1 MKTILY
7 IHGMG
12 GGEDSRIPAFLNDW
26 FGAMRP
32 DIRVVVRTYDFH
44 PDRAAAQID
53 AWYEELQPA
62 LVIGESLGANHA
74 LALYNRRFPGCGTQ
88 RRSGAENLS
97 PSGECSLASSAPPQP
112 TSAVDPQ
119 PVPPL
124 LLVSPP

>member
-26 FGAMRP
+26 FGAQRP

-53 AWYEELQPA
+53 AWYAEVQPD
-62 LVIGESLGANHA
+62 LVIGESMGAVHA
-74 LALYNRRFPGCGTQ
+74 LALLTRQ
-88 RRSGAENLS
+88 RTRASEGASVDAAGVAEGAREHS
-97 PSGECSLASSAPPQP
+97 PKG
-112 TSAVDPQ
+112 
-119 PVPPL
+119 
-124 LLVSPP
+124 